1 MGSIKQGKLNMISQL
16 IERAAKKAGSQN
28 KLAEKIGLTSG
39 RISEFKNY
47 KTGDPRK
54 PPDELILTLADM
66 LGLDKAETLYKAKLE
81 TEPEKAKLWEFLV
94 RSAGL
99 EPTPQAS
106 EAYRHIPAGIFIIL
120 IIKYIY
126 KSITYN
132 NNARGHFTKC
142 YLTPKIPIYQIRR

>member
-1 MGSIKQGKLNMISQL
+1 MISQL

-28 KLAEKIGLTSG
+28 KLAEKIGLSSG

-47 KTGDPRK
+47 KAGDPRK

-66 LGLDKAETLYKAKLE
+66 LGLDKAETLYQAKQEL
-81 TEPEKAKLWEFLV
+81 EPEKAKLWEFLV

-106 EAYRHIPAGIFIIL
+106 EARVIVTFIYNFIQSLLKLHILKHNLNERSAL
-120 IIKYIY
+120 
-126 KSITYN
+126 
-132 NNARGHFTKC
+132 C
-142 YLTPKIPIYQIRR
+142 

>member
-1 MGSIKQGKLNMISQL
+1 MGSTKQGKFNMISHL

-47 KTGDPRK
+47 KAGDPRK

-66 LGLDKAETLYKAKLE
+66 LGLDKAETLYQAKLE
-81 TEPEKAKLWEFLV
+81 LEPEKAKLWEFLV

-106 EAYRHIPAGIFIIL
+106 ETCTL
-120 IIKYIY
+120 
-126 KSITYN
+126 SS
-132 NNARGHFTKC
+132 
-142 YLTPKIPIYQIRR
+142 